1 MNYTL
6 HQLKVFLKVSK
17 TRSITKAAE
26 ELNLS
31 QPAVSI
37 QLKNLQDQ
45 FEIPLTQVIG
55 RQLYITDFGKEI
67 AIAVEQIVNEVNK
80 INYKSLAYKGIMSGV
95 LKISVVSTGKYV
107 MPFFL
112 SDFMNFNK
120 GIELE
125 MDVTNKSKVI
135 TALKN
140 NEIDFALVSSIPDD
154 IQLDSETLMENK
166 LFLVGGSKLQYS
178 DEFAMKSLLQD
189 IPLIFREEGS
199 ATRMHMEEYVKNKG
213 LIINSKLQLTSNE
226 AVKQAVISGLGVSI
240 MPLIGLKNE
249 LENGDIKIIQFED
262 LPMISNWKL
271 VWLKDKKMSPVAEA
285 YLTYIQAE
293 KSKIN
298 DNIFSWINNY

>member
-1 MNYTL
+1 M
-6 HQLKVFLKVSK
+6 
-17 TRSITKAAE
+17 
-26 ELNLS
+26 
-31 QPAVSI
+31 SI

-45 FEIPLTQVIG
+45 FEIPLTEVIG

-107 MPFFL
+107 MPFYL
-112 SDFMNFNK
+112 SDFMNANK

-125 MDVTNKSKVI
+125 MDVTNKTKVI

-154 IQLDSETLMENK
+154 INLEFESLMENK
-166 LFLVGGSKLQYS
+166 LFLVGGKQIRYS
-178 DEFAMKSLLQD
+178 DEFKMKTLLQD

-199 ATRMHMEEYVKNKG
+199 ATRLYMEEYIKNKG
-213 LIINSKLQLTSNE
+213 LVVKSKLQLTSNE

-249 LENGDIKIIQFED
+249 LERGDIKIIQFED

-271 VWLKDKKMSPVAEA
+271 IWLKDKKMSPVAQA
-285 YLTYIQAE
+285 YLTYLQAE
-293 KSKIN
+293 KLRIN
-298 DNIFSWINNY
+298 ESVFSWINNY

>member
-17 TRSITKAAE
+17 TRSIIKAAE

-45 FEIPLTQVIG
+45 FEIPLTEVIG

-107 MPFFL
+107 MPFYL
-112 SDFMNFNK
+112 SDFMNANK

-125 MDVTNKSKVI
+125 MDVTNKTKVI

-154 IQLDSETLMENK
+154 INLEFESLMENK
-166 LFLVGGSKLQYS
+166 LFLVGGKQIRYS
-178 DEFAMKSLLQD
+178 DEFKMKTLLQD

-199 ATRMHMEEYVKNKG
+199 ATRLYMEEYIKNKG
-213 LIINSKLQLTSNE
+213 LVVKSKLQLTSNE

-249 LENGDIKIIQFED
+249 LERGDIKIIQFED

-271 VWLKDKKMSPVAEA
+271 IWLKDKKMSPVAQA
-285 YLTYIQAE
+285 YLTYLQAE
-293 KSKIN
+293 KLRIN
-298 DNIFSWINNY
+298 ESVFSWINNY

>member
-45 FEIPLTQVIG
+45 FEIPLTEVIG

-107 MPFFL
+107 MPFYL
-112 SDFMNFNK
+112 SDFMNANK

-125 MDVTNKSKVI
+125 MDVTNKTKVI

-154 IQLDSETLMENK
+154 INLEFETLMENK
-166 LFLVGGSKLQYS
+166 LFLVGGKQIRYS
-178 DEFAMKSLLQD
+178 DEFKMKTLLQD

-199 ATRMHMEEYVKNKG
+199 ATRLYMEEYIKNKG
-213 LIINSKLQLTSNE
+213 LVVKSKLQLTSNE

-249 LENGDIKIIQFED
+249 LERGDIKIIQFED

-271 VWLKDKKMSPVAEA
+271 IWLKDKKMSPVAQA
-285 YLTYIQAE
+285 YLTYLQAE
-293 KSKIN
+293 KLRIN
-298 DNIFSWINNY
+298 ESVFSWINNY

>member
-45 FEIPLTQVIG
+45 FEIPLTEVIG

-107 MPFFL
+107 MPFYL
-112 SDFMNFNK
+112 SDFMNANK

-125 MDVTNKSKVI
+125 MDVTNKTKVI

-154 IQLDSETLMENK
+154 INLEFESLMENK
-166 LFLVGGSKLQYS
+166 LFLVGGSQLQYS
-178 DEFAMKSLLQD
+178 DAFAMKSLLQD
-189 IPLIFREEGS
+189 MPLIFREEGS
-199 ATRMHMEEYVKNKG
+199 ATRLYMEEYIKNKG
-213 LIINSKLQLTSNE
+213 LVVKSKLQLTSNE

-249 LENGDIKIIQFED
+249 LERGDIKIIQFED

-271 VWLKDKKMSPVAEA
+271 IWLKDKKMSPVAEA
-285 YLTYIQAE
+285 YLTYLQAE
-293 KSKIN
+293 KLRIN
-298 DNIFSWINNY
+298 ESVFSWINNY

>member
-45 FEIPLTQVIG
+45 FEIPLTEVIG

-107 MPFFL
+107 MPFYL
-112 SDFMNFNK
+112 SDFMNANK

-125 MDVTNKSKVI
+125 MDVTNKTKVI

-154 IQLDSETLMENK
+154 INLEFESLMENK
-166 LFLVGGSKLQYS
+166 LFLVVGKQIRYS
-178 DEFAMKSLLQD
+178 DEFKMKTLLQD

-199 ATRMHMEEYVKNKG
+199 ATRLYMEEYIKNKG
-213 LIINSKLQLTSNE
+213 LVVKSKLQLTSNE

-249 LENGDIKIIQFED
+249 LERGDIKIIQFED

-271 VWLKDKKMSPVAEA
+271 IWLKDKKMSPVAQA
-285 YLTYIQAE
+285 YLTYLQAE
-293 KSKIN
+293 KLRIN
-298 DNIFSWINNY
+298 ESVFSWINNY

>member
-45 FEIPLTQVIG
+45 FEIPLTEVIG

-107 MPFFL
+107 MPFYL
-112 SDFMNFNK
+112 SDFMNANK

-125 MDVTNKSKVI
+125 MDVTNKTKVI

-154 IQLDSETLMENK
+154 INLEFESLMENK
-166 LFLVGGSKLQYS
+166 LFLVGGKQIRYS
-178 DEFAMKSLLQD
+178 DEFKMKTLLQD

-199 ATRMHMEEYVKNKG
+199 ATRLYMEEYIKNKG
-213 LIINSKLQLTSNE
+213 LVVKSKLQLTSNE
-226 AVKQAVISGLGVSI
+226 DVKQAVISGLGVSI

-249 LENGDIKIIQFED
+249 LERGDIKIIQFED

-271 VWLKDKKMSPVAEA
+271 IWLKDKKMSPVAQA
-285 YLTYIQAE
+285 YLTYLQAE
-293 KSKIN
+293 KLRIN
-298 DNIFSWINNY
+298 ESVFSWINNY

>member
-45 FEIPLTQVIG
+45 FEIPLTEVIG

-107 MPFFL
+107 MPFYL
-112 SDFMNFNK
+112 SDFMNANK

-125 MDVTNKSKVI
+125 MDVTNKTKVI

-154 IQLDSETLMENK
+154 INLEFESLMENK
-166 LFLVGGSKLQYS
+166 LFLVGGKQMRYS
-178 DEFAMKSLLQD
+178 DEFKMKTLLQD

-199 ATRMHMEEYVKNKG
+199 ATRLYMEEYIKNKG
-213 LIINSKLQLTSNE
+213 LVVKSKLQLTSNE

-249 LENGDIKIIQFED
+249 LERGDIKIIQFED

-271 VWLKDKKMSPVAEA
+271 IWLKDKKMSPVAQA
-285 YLTYIQAE
+285 YLTYLQAE
-293 KSKIN
+293 KLRIN
-298 DNIFSWINNY
+298 ESVFSWINNY

>member
-45 FEIPLTQVIG
+45 FEIPLTEVIG

-107 MPFFL
+107 MPFYL
-112 SDFMNFNK
+112 SDFMNANK

-125 MDVTNKSKVI
+125 MDVTNKTKVI

-154 IQLDSETLMENK
+154 INLEFESLMENK
-166 LFLVGGSKLQYS
+166 LFLVGGKQIRYS
-178 DEFAMKSLLQD
+178 DEFKMKTLLQD

-199 ATRMHMEEYVKNKG
+199 ATRLYMEEYIKNKG
-213 LIINSKLQLTSNE
+213 LVVKSKLQLTSNE

-249 LENGDIKIIQFED
+249 LERGDIKIIQFED

-271 VWLKDKKMSPVAEA
+271 ILLKDKKMSPVAQA
-285 YLTYIQAE
+285 YLTYLQAE
-293 KSKIN
+293 KLRIN
-298 DNIFSWINNY
+298 ESVFSWINNY

>member
-45 FEIPLTQVIG
+45 FEIPLTEVIG

-107 MPFFL
+107 MPFYL
-112 SDFMNFNK
+112 SDFMNANK

-125 MDVTNKSKVI
+125 MDVTNKTKVI

-154 IQLDSETLMENK
+154 IQLDSESLMENK
-166 LFLVGGSKLQYS
+166 LFLVGGSQLQYS
-178 DEFAMKSLLQD
+178 DAFAMKSLLQD
-189 IPLIFREEGS
+189 MPLIFREEGS
-199 ATRMHMEEYVKNKG
+199 ATRLYMEEYIKNKG
-213 LIINSKLQLTSNE
+213 LVVKSKLQLTSNE

-249 LENGDIKIIQFED
+249 LERGDIKIIQFED

-271 VWLKDKKMSPVAEA
+271 IWLKDKKMSPVAQA
-285 YLTYIQAE
+285 YLTYLQAE
-293 KSKIN
+293 KLRIN
-298 DNIFSWINNY
+298 ESVFSWINNY

>member
-45 FEIPLTQVIG
+45 FEIPLTEVIG

-107 MPFFL
+107 MPFYL
-112 SDFMNFNK
+112 SDFMNANK

-125 MDVTNKSKVI
+125 MDVTNKTKVI

-154 IQLDSETLMENK
+154 IHLEFETLMENK
-166 LFLVGGSKLQYS
+166 LFLVGGKQIQFS
-178 DEFAMKSLLQD
+178 DEFGMKSILQD
-189 IPLIFREEGS
+189 FPLIFREEGS
-199 ATRMHMEEYVKNKG
+199 ATRFYMEEYIKNKG
-213 LIINSKLQLTSNE
+213 LIVKSKLQLTSNE

-249 LENGDIKIIQFED
+249 LEKGDIKIIQFED

-271 VWLKDKKMSPVAEA
+271 IWLKDKKMSPVAQA

-293 KSKIN
+293 KSRIN
-298 DNIFSWINNY
+298 ENIFSWINNY

>member
-45 FEIPLTQVIG
+45 FEIPLTEVIG

-107 MPFFL
+107 MPFYL
-112 SDFMNFNK
+112 SDCMNANK

-125 MDVTNKSKVI
+125 MDVTNKTKVI

-154 IQLDSETLMENK
+154 INLEFESLMENK
-166 LFLVGGSKLQYS
+166 LFLVGGKQIRYS
-178 DEFAMKSLLQD
+178 DEFKMKTLLQD

-199 ATRMHMEEYVKNKG
+199 ATRLYMEEYIKNKG
-213 LIINSKLQLTSNE
+213 LVVKSKLQLTSNE

-249 LENGDIKIIQFED
+249 LERGDIKIIQFED

-271 VWLKDKKMSPVAEA
+271 IWLKDKKMSPVAQA
-285 YLTYIQAE
+285 YLTYLQAE
-293 KSKIN
+293 KLRIN
-298 DNIFSWINNY
+298 ESVFSWINNY